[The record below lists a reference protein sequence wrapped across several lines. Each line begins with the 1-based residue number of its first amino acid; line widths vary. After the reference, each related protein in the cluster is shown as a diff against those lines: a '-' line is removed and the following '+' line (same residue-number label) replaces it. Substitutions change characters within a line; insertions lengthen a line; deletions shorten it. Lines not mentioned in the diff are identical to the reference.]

1 MSKNETNN
9 GYQVVGVTTPT
20 QVVPDAEM
28 LRRDDTDAGKWT
40 IHSSSAQAGEP
51 KTAVAE
57 RQMFVP
63 TYDDEHS
70 RHVRAH
76 EMFHAKV
83 SPTTKQWEKVWTK
96 RAWAGERTLTACEEL
111 RVNTLMRDAGFEPHL
126 HLQDGS
132 EMRNGIQMA
141 THNDFQTAVLASIS
155 LGNTAG
161 LEPFLAGVGQVRPEW
176 VDVLSKITENG
187 VKFYNSIRER
197 NDLCD
202 KEEQTWRKIPDLS
215 ATGSK
220 APEHGFGYT
229 EQLAKWVEQMV
240 GAIGTP
246 PPKPEK
252 TKEGAEAEGKK
263 GKGKGKK
270 SGEGE
275 DGDGDGSE
283 LSKLLKAI
291 SKSGK
296 SHRNE
301 RQSWGRGTVPNR
313 GAPDSWGTLKIS
325 KPPLVR
331 NVIGAIGKK
340 RIASPTGRNPR
351 RMSRLL
357 TDPERRIFDRIVK
370 GEGGVVLVD
379 TSGSMSL
386 TSDEVKEIVLHAPSA
401 LVAQYSGGSRTRPNL
416 YVIANKG
423 KMCEE
428 LPDPN
433 GMNEVD
439 LPALRWA
446 VKSKQ
451 RPTSPVIWVSDG
463 GVTGKRD
470 TWCTDLVMEVIKFC
484 QKENVF
490 VVPTPADAIELLK
503 KIQRREKVTS
513 IIPELLERTYKEVTS
528 RTLVL
533 R

>member
-1 MSKNETNN
+1 
-9 GYQVVGVTTPT
+9 
-20 QVVPDAEM
+20 
-28 LRRDDTDAGKWT
+28 
-40 IHSSSAQAGEP
+40 
-51 KTAVAE
+51 
-57 RQMFVP
+57 
-63 TYDDEHS
+63 
-70 RHVRAH
+70 
-76 EMFHAKV
+76 
-83 SPTTKQWEKVWTK
+83 
-96 RAWAGERTLTACEEL
+96 
-111 RVNTLMRDAGFEPHL
+111 
-126 HLQDGS
+126 
-132 EMRNGIQMA
+132 
-141 THNDFQTAVLASIS
+141 
-155 LGNTAG
+155 
-161 LEPFLAGVGQVRPEW
+161 
-176 VDVLSKITENG
+176 
-187 VKFYNSIRER
+187 
-197 NDLCD
+197 
-202 KEEQTWRKIPDLS
+202 
-215 ATGSK
+215 
-220 APEHGFGYT
+220 
-229 EQLAKWVEQMV
+229 MV

-252 TKEGAEAEGKK
+252 TKEGAESK
-263 GKGKGKK
+263 GEKSGKGKK
-270 SGEGE
+270 SDEGK
-275 DGDGDGSE
+275 DDDGDGSE

-296 SHRNE
+296 SHREE

-386 TSDEVKEIVLHAPSA
+386 SADEVKQIVLHAPSA

-423 KMCEE
+423 KMCEQ

-513 IIPELLERTYKEVTS
+513 VIPELLANTYKEVTN

>member
-1 MSKNETNN
+1 MSKRDIEN

-20 QVVPDAEM
+20 LVVPDAEM
-28 LRRDDTDAGKWT
+28 LRRDDIDNGKWT
-40 IHSSSAQAGEP
+40 VHSSGAQAGEP
-51 KTAVAE
+51 KTAVSE

-70 RHVRAH
+70 RHIRAH

-83 SPTTKQWEKVWTK
+83 SPTTKQWEKIWTK
-96 RAWAGERTLTACEEL
+96 RGWASERTLTACEEL
-111 RVNTLMRDAGFEPHL
+111 RINTLMRDAGFEPHL

-132 EMRNGIQMA
+132 EMRNGIQVA
-141 THNDFQTAVLASIS
+141 THNDFHSAVIGSIA

-161 LEPFLAGVGQVRPEW
+161 LTPFLEGIGQVRPEW
-176 VDVLSKITENG
+176 VEVLSKLTEEG
-187 VKFYNSIRER
+187 VKFYNSIREQ
-197 NDLCD
+197 NEVEL
-202 KEEQTWRKIPDLS
+202 KESRGWRVIPPLN
-215 ATGSK
+215 ATGEK
-220 APEHGFGYT
+220 AQDNGFGYT
-229 EQLAKWVEQMV
+229 EQLAKWVETMV

-246 PPKPEK
+246 PPKPERPQ
-252 TKEGAEAEGKK
+252 EGAE
-263 GKGKGKK
+263 GKGKK
-270 SGEGE
+270 SGKSKE
-275 DGDGDGSE
+275 GDGDGSDHI
-283 LSKLLKAI
+283 SKLLKSIAKAGQ
-291 SKSGK
+291 SQ
-296 SHRNE
+296 RNE
-301 RQSWGRGTVPNR
+301 RQSWGRGSIPSR
-313 GAPDSWGTLKIS
+313 GAHDIWENLKLA

-340 RIASPTGRNPR
+340 RVASPTGRNPR
-351 RMSRLL
+351 RMARLL
-357 TDPERRIFDRIVK
+357 TDPERRIFDRVVK

-386 TSDEVKEIVLHAPSA
+386 SEDEVKSIVLHAPSA
-401 LVAQYSGGSRTRPNL
+401 LVAQYSGGSNQRPNL

-423 KMCEE
+423 KMCEK
-428 LPDPN
+428 LPRPN
-433 GMNEVD
+433 GGNGVD

-446 VKSKQ
+446 VKNKQ

-470 TWCTDLVMEVIKFC
+470 SWHSDLVMEVIKFC
-484 QKENVF
+484 QKENVY
-490 VVPTPADAIELLK
+490 VVPTPTDAIELLK

-513 IIPELLERTYKEVTS
+513 LIPEQLSTIYKEITG

>member
-1 MSKNETNN
+1 MSKRDIEN

-20 QVVPDAEM
+20 LVVPDAEM
-28 LRRDDTDAGKWT
+28 LRRDDIDNGKWT
-40 IHSSSAQAGEP
+40 VHSSGAQAGEP

-70 RHVRAH
+70 RHIRAH

-83 SPTTKQWEKVWTK
+83 SPTTKQWEKIWTK
-96 RAWAGERTLTACEEL
+96 RKWASERTLTACEEL
-111 RVNTLMRDAGFEPHL
+111 RINTLMREAGFEPHL

-132 EMRNGIQMA
+132 EMRNGIQVA
-141 THNDFQTAVLASIS
+141 THNDFHSAVIGSIA

-161 LEPFLAGVGQVRPEW
+161 LAPFLEGVGQVRPEW
-176 VDVLSKITENG
+176 VEVLSKLTEQG
-187 VKFYNSIRER
+187 VKFYQSVAEHNAEE
-197 NDLCD
+197 L
-202 KEEQTWRKIPDLS
+202 KEGRGWRLIPELN
-215 ATGSK
+215 ATGEK
-220 APEHGFGYT
+220 AQDNGFGYT
-229 EQLAKWVEQMV
+229 EQLAKWVETMV
-240 GAIGTP
+240 GAIGNP
-246 PPKPEK
+246 PPKPERPQ
-252 TKEGAEAEGKK
+252 EGEEGK
-263 GKGKGKK
+263 GKGKGKSKK
-270 SGEGE
+270 SGEGK
-275 DGDGDGSE
+275 DDDGDGSDE
-283 LSKLLKAI
+283 LSKLLKSIA
-291 SKSGK
+291 KAGK
-296 SHRNE
+296 SHRTE
-301 RQSWGRGTVPNR
+301 RQSWGRGSVPSR
-313 GAPDSWGTLKIS
+313 GAEDIWGTLKIG
-325 KPPLVR
+325 KPALVR

-340 RIASPTGRNPR
+340 RVASPTGRNPR
-351 RMSRLL
+351 RMARLL
-357 TDPERRIFDRIVK
+357 TDPERRIFDRVVK

-386 TSDEVKEIVLHAPSA
+386 SEDEVKSIVLHAPSA
-401 LVAQYSGGSRTRPNL
+401 LVAQYSGGSRIHPNL
-416 YVIANKG
+416 YVVANKG
-423 KMCEE
+423 KMCEK
-428 LPDPN
+428 LPRPN

-446 VKSKQ
+446 VKNKQ

-470 TWCTDLVMEVIKFC
+470 TWHSDLVMEVIKFC

-490 VVPTPADAIELLK
+490 VVPTPTDAIELLK

-513 IIPELLERTYKEVTS
+513 VVPELLSNTYKEVTG